1 MGFGKGPK
9 APPLPEPPPPPP
21 EPAPTTLQ
29 QGDRDRAKRLAAG
42 LKQTILTSPNGL
54 VTPAKSAGSGG
65 KTLLGS

>member
-1 MGFGKGPK
+1 MGALFGKGPK

-42 LKQTILTSPNGL
+42 LGRTILTSPGGL
-54 VTPAKSAGSGG
+54 TAKPSNSG
-65 KTLLGS
+65 KTLLGA